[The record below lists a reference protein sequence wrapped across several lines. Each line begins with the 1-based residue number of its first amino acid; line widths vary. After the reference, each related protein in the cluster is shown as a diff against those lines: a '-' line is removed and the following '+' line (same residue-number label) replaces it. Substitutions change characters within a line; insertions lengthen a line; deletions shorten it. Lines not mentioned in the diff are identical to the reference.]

1 MKQIQTLKILF
12 IVLAILMITSIIF
25 GVMTEDAIE
34 LTVSDRILAGLFGT
48 FIVILINYVIY
59 KFLSKIWK

>member
-1 MKQIQTLKILF
+1 MKQIRTLKILF

-25 GVMTEDAIE
+25 GVMTENAIE
-34 LTVSDRILAGLFGT
+34 LTVSDRILAGMFGT

-59 KFLSKIWK
+59 KLLSKIWK

>member
-1 MKQIQTLKILF
+1 MKQIRTLKILF

-34 LTVSDRILAGLFGT
+34 LTVSDRILAGLFGS
-48 FIVILINYVIY
+48 FIVIVINYVLHKI
-59 KFLSKIWK
+59 LSKIWK

>member
-1 MKQIQTLKILF
+1 MKQIRTLKILF

-34 LTVSDRILAGLFGT
+34 LTVSDRVLAGLFGT

-59 KFLSKIWK
+59 KLLSKIWK

>member
-1 MKQIQTLKILF
+1 LKQIRTLNILF

-25 GVMTEDAIE
+25 GVMTEDAKE

-48 FIVILINYVIY
+48 FIVIVINYVIY
-59 KFLSKIWK
+59 KLLSKIWK

>member
-1 MKQIQTLKILF
+1 MKQIRTLKILL

-34 LTVSDRILAGLFGT
+34 LTVSDRILAGLFGS
-48 FIVILINYVIY
+48 FIVIVINYVIY
-59 KFLSKIWK
+59 KLLSKIWK

>member
-34 LTVSDRILAGLFGT
+34 LTVSDRILAGLFGS
-48 FIVILINYVIY
+48 FIVMVINYVLY
-59 KFLSKIWK
+59 KILSKIWK

>member
-1 MKQIQTLKILF
+1 MKQIRTLKILS

-25 GVMTEDAIE
+25 GVMTEDAME
-34 LTVSDRILAGLFGT
+34 LTVSDRILAGMFGT

-59 KFLSKIWK
+59 KLLSKIWK

>member
-1 MKQIQTLKILF
+1 MKQIRTLNILF

-25 GVMTEDAIE
+25 GVMTEDAKE

-48 FIVILINYVIY
+48 FIVIVINYVIY
-59 KFLSKIWK
+59 KLLSKIWK

>member
-1 MKQIQTLKILF
+1 MKQIRTLKILF

-34 LTVSDRILAGLFGT
+34 LTVSDRILAGLFGS
-48 FIVILINYVIY
+48 FIVIVINYVLY
-59 KFLSKIWK
+59 KILSKIWK

>member
-1 MKQIQTLKILF
+1 MKQIRTLKILF

-48 FIVILINYVIY
+48 FIVIVINYVIY
-59 KFLSKIWK
+59 KLLAKIWK